1 MGGNGRGDLAEH
13 MLEPCQGDGYNS
25 DHGVKVYITLL
36 NRQCQGSDGL
46 APVFFFY
53 LALSVALVFAQ
64 SVDLYSYKT
73 VGTQQYNGA

>member
-25 DHGVKVYITLL
+25 DHGIKVYITLL

-46 APVFFFY
+46 APVYNASIIFFSFSFT
-53 LALSVALVFAQ
+53 LLCL
-64 SVDLYSYKT
+64 
-73 VGTQQYNGA
+73 